1 MRYKVKHLR
10 VFIFTLLDEAILVD
24 NELPYARH
32 YKPRLVFFF
41 TTFSKT
47 ISLFLR
53 RFFLE
58 NSVLTY
64 GLYSRAAND
73 GARTVFKVKNG
84 HPMYSNQTKIK
95 NPTLKKCY

>member
-32 YKPRLVFFF
+32 YKPRLVFFYHF
-41 TTFSKT
+41 FKDH
-47 ISLFLR
+47 IFV
-53 RFFLE
+53 FKEVFLE